1 MLVLARGEWRG
12 CILSSHIWSPSA
24 GNPLERGSPM
34 GWRGHNYAEYVLC
47 CSMFVVCHQRFQC
60 GAEQRRPG
68 GGGGGIGGGVCRWS
82 LRLCRG
88 AVIKLVKCPTSG
100 HFVLITGYNGH
111 HHTLTWSGYT
121 RLGPLLYSVHF
132 PGYMTHD
139 QTCKQC
145 LRMFESQYFSNLCQS
160 LLTIC

>member
-1 MLVLARGEWRG
+1 M
-12 CILSSHIWSPSA
+12 P
-24 GNPLERGSPM
+24 
-34 GWRGHNYAEYVLC
+34 
-47 CSMFVVCHQRFQC
+47 SMFVVCHQRFQC

-160 LLTIC
+160 LLTICWNKLSPPKIFMPTHKLIPIRSHPQMILHHWTTNGNSKR